1 MTIRGPSS
9 FLPEPSAAGRRRQ
22 EETLRDIAV
31 ALRNANPARVF
42 AVIVI
47 TVESRTTAKGKTSGV
62 LSLDE
67 NSRGNVQNVRADS
80 SDTPTGP
87 P

>member
-1 MTIRGPSS
+1 MRIPRE
-9 FLPEPSAAGRRRQ
+9 LP
-22 EETLRDIAV
+22 I
-31 ALRNANPARVF
+31 PAMRVF

-47 TVESRTTAKGKTSGV
+47 TVKSHIAAEGKTSGV

-80 SDTPTGP
+80 LGYPHSALREPALIEERLLTHGLTSLL
-87 P
+87 